1 MKFIHICGKE
11 SEIVSKTL
19 LTAFEKANISREDIT
34 VMWGKDIYANIPD
47 DMEVTLVLLP
57 DFNDTDSILS
67 VKGLKRIIMPFSS
80 KERLDSNDYEI
91 LTYAQEINSADFVA
105 KNLTHHDNISF
116 FELLAFNNIGRI
128 YFDNK
133 KYKCAEEILSCAG
146 ILLALDVKFT
156 SVIQSLT
163 DEVKK

>member
-19 LTAFEKANISREDIT
+19 LSAFEKANISRENIT
-34 VMWGKDIYANIPD
+34 VMWGEDIYANIPD

-57 DFNDTDSILS
+57 DFSDIASIS
-67 VKGLKRIIMPFSS
+67 NVKGLKRVIMPFSL
-80 KERLDSNDYEI
+80 KESLNSYDYQI
-91 LTYAQEINSADFVA
+91 LTYAQEFNSADFVA
-105 KNLTHHDNISF
+105 KNLTHHNDISF

-133 KYKCAEEILSCAG
+133 KYKCSEEILSCAG
-146 ILLALDVKFT
+146 VMLALDIKFT
-156 SVIQSLT
+156 NVIQSLT
-163 DEVKK
+163 EEVKR